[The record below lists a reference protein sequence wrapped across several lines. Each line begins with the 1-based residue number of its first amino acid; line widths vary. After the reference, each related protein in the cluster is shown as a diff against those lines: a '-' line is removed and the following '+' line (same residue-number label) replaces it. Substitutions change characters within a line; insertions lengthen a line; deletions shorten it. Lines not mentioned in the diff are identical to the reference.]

1 MIEFTKT
8 IKFKFA
14 AYASVIILLFGV
26 IFVGSVNL
34 VIRYYVHN
42 RPAIGSM
49 FVEVD
54 EEDDVIQ
61 YRFPPQNK
69 NLQLTKEAIDAIN
82 LLEAK
87 NVERLRDVSLIA
99 LIPYSILSFA
109 AGYFLASKYV
119 DPINKVIY
127 ATQNIDLDSL
137 AQRVEDPN
145 TEDEVGKLIS
155 TFNAMLDRL
164 QESQQVRDQFAQ
176 DASHELKTPLAVIKT
191 NLQVINDDPSSSIDE
206 YKNASKIVLS
216 AIESLETLAEDL
228 LLLTRRNSRAP
239 KEDINLAELL
249 EEIVNDFEPM
259 AASKEIKLNL
269 KAKSKKAV
277 INANEFLLTR
287 AIRNLIDNAIKYSD
301 SDKEITITLEDKK
314 KKYIIEVQ
322 DQGIGIPEKDLKN
335 IFKRFYRVDKSR
347 AKTRGGTGLGLSIV
361 HDVISQHGGS
371 VEVESK
377 EGLGSTFTV
386 SLPK

>member
-1 MIEFTKT
+1 
-8 IKFKFA
+8 
-14 AYASVIILLFGV
+14 
-26 IFVGSVNL
+26 
-34 VIRYYVHN
+34 
-42 RPAIGSM
+42 
-49 FVEVD
+49 
-54 EEDDVIQ
+54 
-61 YRFPPQNK
+61 
-69 NLQLTKEAIDAIN
+69 
-82 LLEAK
+82 
-87 NVERLRDVSLIA
+87 
-99 LIPYSILSFA
+99 
-109 AGYFLASKYV
+109 
-119 DPINKVIY
+119 
-127 ATQNIDLDSL
+127 
-137 AQRVEDPN
+137 
-145 TEDEVGKLIS
+145 
-155 TFNAMLDRL
+155 MLDRL

-377 EGLGSTFTV
+377 EGSGSTFTV